1 MTAAAALHAALQP
14 RRFRV
19 LLLASAANVGIWILA
34 GVFATSEF
42 YRRTIVMHGIAPWN
56 EVLELQMC
64 TALLWAAFT
73 PIVVLIAQRLPLRP
87 PHRLRNALALLALI
101 PLLAVFRAALG
112 GAVLD
117 LGEGHPVSM
126 SMILLS
132 IRVRTHRNIAFV
144 TVIVFL
150 SHVVDAQREAARR
163 ERQRL
168 RAQTLLARTE
178 IDELQRRLQPQFAL
192 RMLRHIGS
200 VVREEPKTAD
210 TLIVTLSGI
219 LRRSMARGGDEWIR
233 LGDELEHLDRCLDL
247 CRTGGR
253 FSVTARYIAADDVLA
268 CRVPALVLQPVIE
281 TIVLDLT
288 SGTGGSVEV
297 RCTREDDHACIEVS
311 STAASGSSLEAHEQ
325 SAAAVRARLATLYG
339 ASASV
344 RVARNGAAV
353 TTTLRVP
360 YRECVEPEILEEARA

>member
-1 MTAAAALHAALQP
+1 MTASALHAALQP
-14 RRFRV
+14 HRLRV
-19 LLLASAANVGIWILA
+19 LLLASACNVAIWILA

-42 YRRTIVMHGIAPWN
+42 YRRSIVMGGVAPWN

-64 TALLWAAFT
+64 TALLWAVFT
-73 PIVVLIAQRLPLRP
+73 PLVVLMAQRLPLRP
-87 PHRLRNALALLALI
+87 PHRLRNAAALLALI
-101 PLLAVFRAALG
+101 PLLAVVRAALG

-117 LGEGHPVSM
+117 LGEGHPVSL

-132 IRVRTHRNIAFV
+132 IRIRTHRNIAIIA
-144 TVIVFL
+144 VIVFISNL
-150 SHVVDAQREAARR
+150 VDAQREAARR

-219 LRRSMARGGDEWIR
+219 LRRSMARRGDEWSR

-253 FSVTARYIAADDVLA
+253 FSLAARYIAGDDVLA
-268 CRVPALVLQPVIE
+268 CRVPALVLQPLIE

-288 SGTGGSVEV
+288 SGAGGSVEV
-297 RCTREDDHACIEVS
+297 HCTREGDHTCIEVS
-311 STAASGSSLEAHEQ
+311 STAASGSRFEAHEQ
-325 SAAAVRARLATLYG
+325 SAAAIRARLATLYG
-339 ASASV
+339 PAASV
-344 RVARNGAAV
+344 HVARNGAAV

-360 YRECVEPEILEEARA
+360 YLERVEPEVLEEVGA